1 MGHFLGWLLSVC
13 LAFFAGESVGSRK
26 AEPDS
31 QLQQKVQEHMDVI
44 VDETAGII
52 DDVSEEVRN
61 NEHVQNAEQFVDDVR
76 EIAQNTAD
84 DIDAHFGTG
93 EEAADTEAVTEAVT
107 EAAAEEAQTE

>member
-13 LAFFAGESVGSRK
+13 LAFFAGESVGSRNV
-26 AEPDS
+26 ETDS

-44 VDETAGII
+44 VDETAAII

-61 NEHVQNAEQFVDDVR
+61 NEHVQDAQQFVDDVR

-84 DIDAHFGTG
+84 DIDAHFGSEDT
-93 EEAADTEAVTEAVT
+93 ESITEAVSEAP
-107 EAAAEEAQTE
+107 AGEEQTE